1 VSAAPLP
8 GTVLHAVSATR
19 GAYSDRSV
27 WTVAVYVDRTLAEKH
42 RALAQ
47 AEGER
52 RVKAFDESD
61 FDYSILEAPN
71 PYDNDNGG
79 ENTSHSSEAPIY
91 YVELLFVHTS
101 IEAYATTEQVLLDYA
116 REQGWVP

>member
-1 VSAAPLP
+1 MSAPLP
-8 GTVLHAVSATR
+8 GTVLHVVSATW
-19 GAYSDRSV
+19 GSYSDRRT
-27 WTVAVYVDRTLAEKH
+27 WTVAAYLDRTLAEKH
-42 RALAQ
+42 RELAQ

-71 PYDNDNGG
+71 PYDTGN
-79 ENTSHSSEAPIY
+79 NTDRFSTSEAPEY
-91 YVELLFVHTS
+91 YVEVLFVHPS
-101 IEAYATTEQVLLDYA
+101 IEAYATTEQVLLDHA

>member
-1 VSAAPLP
+1 MSTMPP
-8 GTVLHAVSATR
+8 GTILHAVSATR
-19 GAYSDRSV
+19 GAYSDRRT
-27 WTVAVYVDRTLAEKH
+27 WTVALYVDRALAEKH

-52 RVKAFDESD
+52 RVKAFDESPD
-61 FDYSILEAPN
+61 YDYSILEAPN

-79 ENTSHSSEAPIY
+79 EHASHSSEAPTY
-91 YVELLFVHTS
+91 YVELLFVHGS
-101 IEAYATTEQVLLDYA
+101 VEEYAATEQVLLDHA